1 MPQTTPNRLASRDRL
16 EACLGRIADP
26 AGEGSRAVLRTYA
39 EPARAAADASDARA
53 RFGTSLGPLD
63 GRIVSIKDLFDM
75 PGEVTT
81 AGSKILRDAAKA
93 RAEAPAIAR
102 LRAAGAVI
110 VGKTNMTEF
119 AFSGVGIN
127 PHYGTPGNPADRSR
141 IPGGSSSGGAVAVAD
156 GMSEITIG
164 SDTGGSTRIPAA
176 LCGIVGWKPTQRR
189 VPTAG
194 AFPLSYALD
203 SIGPMARS
211 VADCALA
218 DAVMAGEPPWEVQPA
233 PLSGLR
239 LGVPQGLLLETM
251 DAHVARAYEAALGR
265 LGQAGAMVNDHSLTP
280 LLEDMAAVNAKAGFA
295 AAEAFQIHRPW
306 MDTRAGD
313 FDPRVRA
320 RIERGRNLP
329 AADYIEMQQR
339 RALLIRAMDDRLA
352 DLDALVLPTTPIP
365 APRIDELVASD
376 EAFTSANIALLRNT
390 SVWNFFDCCA
400 ISLPLPE
407 GIRSGGLH
415 VGLMLVARHGED
427 RRLLRVAAALE
438 ALLGRGS

>member
-1 MPQTTPNRLASRDRL
+1 MRQTSRDRL
-16 EACLGRIADP
+16 EACLVRIADP
-26 AGEGSRAVLRTYA
+26 AGEGSRAVLRSYA
-39 EPARAAADASDARA
+39 ELARAAADASDARA
-53 RFGTSLGPLD
+53 RLGASLGPMD
-63 GRIVSIKDLFDM
+63 GRIVSIKDLFDV

-81 AGSKILRDAAKA
+81 AGSKILRDAAPA
-93 RAEAPAIAR
+93 AAEAPAIAR

-110 VGKTNMTEF
+110 VAKTNMTEF

-156 GMSEITIG
+156 GMSEIAIG

-176 LCGIVGWKPTQRR
+176 LCGIIGWKPTQRR
-189 VPTAG
+189 VPTEG

-203 SIGPMARS
+203 SIGPMAKS

-218 DAVMAGEPPWEVQPA
+218 DAVMAGEQPWELQPA
-233 PLSGLR
+233 PLAGLR
-239 LGVPQGLLLETM
+239 LGVPQGLLLENM
-251 DAHVARAYEAALGR
+251 DAHVAKAFEAALSR
-265 LGQAGAMVNDHSLTP
+265 LGQAGALVSEQSLAP

-295 AAEAFQIHRPW
+295 AAEAFQIHRAW
-306 MDTRAGD
+306 MDSRAAD

-320 RIERGRNLP
+320 RIERGRNLS

-339 RALLIRAMDDRLA
+339 RAALIRAMDVRLA

-365 APRIDELVASD
+365 APRIADLAASD

-400 ISLPLPE
+400 ISLPLPA
-407 GIRSGGLH
+407 GIRSGDLH
-415 VGLMLVARHGED
+415 VGLMLVARHGQD
-427 RRLLRVAAALE
+427 RRLLRIAAGVE
-438 ALLGRGS
+438 ALFGGR